1 MVKVIALLKL
11 LSGPMISNNIKP
23 TILMTIISL
32 ICNTFPSFRV
42 YDPQFMFVNMAD
54 FQKDI
59 NSINVVKS
67 SMTVLKTNK

>member
-1 MVKVIALLKL
+1 MAEATLLYKL
-11 LSGPMISNNIKP
+11 LSGPMISKPIKP
-23 TILMTIISL
+23 TILMTIIL
-32 ICNTFPSFRV
+32 QICTVSPSFRV
-42 YDPQFMFVNMAD
+42 YDPQFMFVNMGD